1 MGTKQAVARVRLVDD
16 LTIYHAGEVKAQLMS
31 ALTNA
36 HCIELDLSG
45 VGAVDTAGVQL
56 LLLAKREANQAGKA
70 MAIVA
75 HSEAV
80 HEVIDFCHLAS
91 YFGDPVL
98 ITARRDA

>member
-16 LTIYHAGEVKAQLMS
+16 LTIYHAGEVKAQLMN

-36 HCIELDLSG
+36 QSIELDLSG
-45 VGAVDTAGVQL
+45 IGAVDTAGVQL

-70 MAIVA
+70 MSIVA
-75 HSEAV
+75 HSDAV
-80 HEVIDFCHLAS
+80 HGVIDFCNLAS
-91 YFGDPVL
+91 FFGDPVL